1 MNNVLIPYKYTKY
14 AHITSLPFL
23 YLSYLC
29 RNNNHIVTSNLF
41 VLCYILTNLHWY
53 NLKKNGFI
61 RYFDILVVL
70 VLFISCYIDAYKYDC
85 FKIYCVNTIITIGGF
100 SFNEY
105 LNELSLYNPYFEHWF
120 SNEIKIK
127 VYKRSVFMHLL
138 FVHILMSCNG
148 LYVLFRCKKVNCQI
162 C

>member
-61 RYFDILVVL
+61 RYFDILIVL

-105 LNELSLYNPYFEHWF
+105 LNELTLYNPYFEHWF
-120 SNEIKIK
+120 SHEIKIK